1 MTKRT
6 KTPTM
11 KKEDIQKIIELVY
24 ISGFLK
30 KDKPLSLFLIAPPEQ
45 SKSHFILEKTTRFS
59 HQASD
64 LSFMG
69 LVKILTEK
77 KALKHIIIPDF
88 LKITEKKQTTKN
100 NLLTLLNSF
109 LEEGIFEINLGNKEK
124 IDLEGKQGGII
135 TATTDYSF
143 YQNRKNWGGI
153 GFISRFI
160 VVSYRYKQ
168 ETIDEILRLIN
179 KEKSTAKKKPIKLT
193 YKMTDVQS
201 SEEINSL
208 LNEYNEG
215 SLRRQKNLIVLLKC
229 IALRNHRDK
238 TNKEDVEE
246 LKKLI
251 PFLNTRFTRI

>member
-1 MTKRT
+1 MVIRNTT
-6 KTPTM
+6 ATM
-11 KKEDIQKIIELVY
+11 KKEDIQKLVELVY
-24 ISGFLK
+24 ISGFLRK
-30 KDKPLSLFLIAPPEQ
+30 EKPLSLFLLAPPEQ

-69 LVKILTEK
+69 LIKILTEK
-77 KALKHIIIPDF
+77 REIKHIIIPDF
-88 LKITEKKQTTKN
+88 LKITEKKQSTKN

-124 IDLEGKQGGII
+124 IDLKGKQGGII

-160 VVSYRYKQ
+160 VVSYKYSC
-168 ETIDEILRLIN
+168 ETLNEILDLIN
-179 KEKSTAKKKPIKLT
+179 KEQSTSKKKPQKLS
-193 YKMTDVQS
+193 YKMTEVKS
-201 SEEINSL
+201 SEEINKSL
-208 LNEYNEG
+208 NVFNDG

-229 IALRNHRDK
+229 IALRNGRNK
-238 TNKEDVEE
+238 TNKSDVEE
-246 LKKLI
+246 LKKLV
-251 PFLNTRFTRI
+251 PLLNARFTTI